1 MVNRN
6 FFSTFINKIYKMK
19 RIFLACFLLTA
30 AVGITVQPV
39 SLYAAAPTA
48 PVTQAAF
55 NTKINQMDSQIGAG
69 NLSGAN
75 ATWDEINSMMMTVL
89 GTTKDQIA
97 AATTPAAK
105 ATLET
110 KHGNQ
115 AMMYQTAWNLKQNM
129 TTNRVALKAKLNEFK
144 ATI

>member
-1 MVNRN
+1 
-6 FFSTFINKIYKMK
+6 MK
-19 RIFLACFLLTA
+19 RIFLACCLLTA

-39 SLYAAAPTA
+39 PVYAAAPSA

-69 NLSGAN
+69 NLSGA
-75 ATWDEINSMMMTVL
+75 ASTWDEINGMMMSVL
-89 GTTKDQIA
+89 GVTKDQLA

-110 KHGNQ
+110 KHANQ
-115 AMMYQTAWNLKQNM
+115 AMMYQTAWQLKQDM